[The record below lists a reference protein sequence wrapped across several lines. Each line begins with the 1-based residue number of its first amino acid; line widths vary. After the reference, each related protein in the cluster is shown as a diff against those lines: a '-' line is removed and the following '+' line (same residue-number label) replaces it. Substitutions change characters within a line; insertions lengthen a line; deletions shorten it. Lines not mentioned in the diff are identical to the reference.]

1 MNGQQQNAWDKIA
14 AAVVQPDSPAYGD
27 ERERAVV
34 TEASTFGM
42 QVGTYL
48 CFAGALI
55 TALFGNILA
64 PVVLIFAATVSSYS
78 MIWYAKRRGVDAQSL
93 RARAPLRSIG
103 AALALVAISLVGS
116 AAAIAFTIWQGEGI
130 LPGLPF
136 TSIELSPYVGVG
148 MAAGAV
154 LGLVLAIAGL
164 AKDRRKALEPE
175 SADLP
180 DEE

>member
-1 MNGQQQNAWDKIA
+1 MNDHQQDTWDKLA
-14 AAVVQPDSPAYGD
+14 EAVVRPDSPAYGD

-64 PVVLIFAATVSSYS
+64 PVVLIVAGTVPSYS
-78 MIWYAKRRGVDAQSL
+78 MIWYAKRRGVDAHAL
-93 RARAPLRSIG
+93 AARASVRSVG
-103 AALALVAISLVGS
+103 VALTLVAISLVGS

-136 TSIELSPYVGVG
+136 AGIELSPYVGVG
-148 MAAGAV
+148 MAVGAV
-154 LGLVLAIAGL
+154 LGLILAVRGV